1 MAPKQSHFSSV
12 DEMVARLRPGYPVYC
27 LRPKEL
33 ERTAKAYLDLF
44 PGRVLYAVKCNP
56 HIEVLRALYRAGIR
70 HFDTASLPEIAL
82 IRENFPH
89 ADCYFMH
96 PVKSRSAILS
106 AHEVFSVDHYVIDH
120 EAELEKLV
128 DVTHGGDGQVC
139 LVRLVTPQYD
149 AMYKLSEKFGATTE
163 AAIDLLKKVYKAGFQ
178 PGLAFHVGSQCRSP
192 QAFRDAIKLVG
203 EVMTASDVPLHYL
216 DVGGGFPVP
225 YVDDDPEPLEA
236 YIDAI
241 KEGVRAIKLRGDC
254 VLMCEPGRG
263 MVASGMSL
271 VVQVQ
276 LRKEGALY
284 INDGV
289 YHSLSE
295 TLTAGVKMPM
305 RLIRPNQAIARET
318 AAFSIFGPTCDCTDV
333 LPYKVELPADIR
345 EGDWIEIGQ
354 AGAYSNSMTTQFNGF
369 FPETYVSVDDAPLL
383 PMRLTHD
390 THAGAA

>member
-1 MAPKQSHFSSV
+1 MAPKHSHFASV
-12 DEMVARLRPGYPVYC
+12 DEMVARLQPGYPVYC
-27 LRPKEL
+27 LRPHEL
-33 ERTAKAYLDLF
+33 ERTARAYLDQF

-56 HIEVLRALYRAGIR
+56 HIEVLKAFYRAGIR
-70 HFDTASLPEIAL
+70 HFDTASLAEIAL

-96 PVKSRSAILS
+96 PVKARSAILS

-128 DVTHGGDGQVC
+128 DVTGGGDGQVC

-149 AMYKLSEKFGATTE
+149 ALFKLSEKFGTD
-163 AAIDLLKKVYKAGFQ
+163 AAGAVDLLRKVEKAGFQ

-192 QAFRDAIKLVG
+192 QAFRDAIALVG
-203 EVMTASDVPLHYL
+203 EVLVESGVPIHYL

-225 YVDDDPEPLEA
+225 YVDDEPEPLDA
-236 YIDAI
+236 YIAAI
-241 KEGVRAIKLRGDC
+241 REGVQAIKLRGDC

-276 LRKEGALY
+276 LRKEGAVY

-295 TLTAGVKMPM
+295 TLTAGVKLPM
-305 RLIRPNQAIARET
+305 RLIRPNRAIARET
-318 AAFSIFGPTCDCTDV
+318 QPFSVYGPTCDCTDV
-333 LPYKVELPADIR
+333 LPYKVDLPADIR
-345 EGDWIEIGQ
+345 EGDWIEVGQ

-369 FPETYVSVDDAPLL
+369 FPETYVSVDDPPLL
-383 PMRLTHD
+383 PETVRV
-390 THAGAA
+390 AAAEGAA